1 MMAAKRVLI
10 VEDEDILAGNL
21 KSHLERV
28 ACDTRVAPDGASAI
42 RLIEAFSPEV
52 VVLDYRLPDMTGFQ
66 VFDAIRG
73 AGRAPRGIL
82 ITGHPSNE
90 VISGAYER
98 GIAHILF
105 KPFPLVE
112 LSKVVC
118 SDAPP
123 ANRPPD
129 RRCNARY
136 DFPMQLYDGSWLNAE
151 RRKRSDDEP

>member
-1 MMAAKRVLI
+1 MMAARKVLI
-10 VEDEDILAGNL
+10 VEDEDILADNL

-42 RLIEAFSPEV
+42 GLIEGFSPEV

-66 VFDAIRG
+66 VFDAIRNLCG
-73 AGRAPRGIL
+73 EHRAIL

-112 LSKVVC
+112 LSKIVC
-118 SDAPP
+118 SDAPV

-129 RRCNARY
+129 RRCDARH
-136 DFPMQLYDGSWLNAE
+136 DFPMQLYDGSWLQAE
-151 RRKRSDDEP
+151 RRKRTGEEP

>member
-1 MMAAKRVLI
+1 MKAARRVLI
-10 VEDEDILAGNL
+10 VEDEEILAGNL
-21 KSHLERV
+21 KSHLERA

-42 RLIEAFSPEV
+42 ELIDGFSPEV
-52 VVLDYRLPDMTGFQ
+52 LVLDYRLPDMTGFQ
-66 VFDAIRG
+66 VFDAIRDVCG
-73 AGRAPRGIL
+73 EPRGIL

-118 SDAPP
+118 SDAP
-123 ANRPPD
+123 AVNRPPD

-136 DFPMQLYDGSWLNAE
+136 DFPMQLYDGSWLQAE
-151 RRKRSDDEP
+151 RRKGAGDET